1 MFVMAIKPR
10 RKLIQ
15 ERDGVRGV
23 GGLVPAGSDAHLDTE
38 YARYLDDIGLA
49 SDPALKAAL
58 ASSPDIRFQLFLKYL
73 ALPSSAKTKHPL
85 VYCAKRATIDMSE
98 MMAWV
103 SKAHNARAL
112 ALAQAA
118 APKINQAMA
127 VDAESRMIC
136 CERCDGLG
144 FVNADEG
151 LPPETPGYR
160 ILRMISRKVKDPE
173 LGEVTEEIPVWIR
186 DCPAGCTRGKLREP
200 GDEFSRE
207 KLLEQTGAI
216 NRKGMGIQIINN
228 LGGQSMPSAVARLDP
243 MVIEIEPG

>member
-1 MFVMAIKPR
+1 MFVMAVKPR
-10 RKLIQ
+10 RMLTK
-15 ERDGVRGV
+15 ERDGAR
-23 GGLVPAGSDAHLDTE
+23 GLVPTGADAHLDTE

-127 VDAESRMIC
+127 VDAESRFVA
-136 CERCDGLG
+136 CERCDGFG
-144 FVNADEG
+144 YVSTDPG
-151 LPPETPGYR
+151 LPEDTPGYR
-160 ILRMISRKVKDPE
+160 LLRQDVETGKDIW
-173 LGEVTEEIPVWIR
+173 VRT
-186 DCPAGCTRGKLREP
+186 CPNGCDRGKLREP
-200 GDEFSRE
+200 GNEFARE
-207 KLLEQTGAI
+207 RLLEQSGLI
-216 NRKGMGIQIINN
+216 NKKGIGLQ
-228 LGGQSMPSAVARLDP
+228 LVQHFGGQSMPSAVSRLDV
-243 MVIEIEPG
+243 MTIDVEPG